1 MSVFFSTLL
10 LCSSGTGG
18 RHAGFPCVHSVPC
31 RFRVS
36 PRAVC
41 AQKRQAVKACAW
53 LGLWTRSEGLHFAY
67 PGGCTRSKPHTP
79 GVSIYLNPYVRLYAR
94 TIETTHTARQHG
106 STAAQTDA
114 AAQDVT
120 RSCVRAPAPA
130 LPSAGPSSQLWAHRR
145 QSKEMSR
152 SWSLSSH
159 HVLCLKPAC
168 EMADAAASSPSRS
181 ASVSSALKVPSG
193 GRTGWILT

>member
-1 MSVFFSTLL
+1 MLTYISF
-10 LCSSGTGG
+10 
-18 RHAGFPCVHSVPC
+18 HM
-31 RFRVS
+31 
-36 PRAVC
+36 
-41 AQKRQAVKACAW
+41 
-53 LGLWTRSEGLHFAY
+53 
-67 PGGCTRSKPHTP
+67 
-79 GVSIYLNPYVRLYAR
+79 YVRAHDR
-94 TIETTHTARQHG
+94 QHTQHGSTAARQHG

-120 RSCVRAPAPA
+120 HSCARAPAQA
-130 LPSAGPSSQLWAHRR
+130 LPSAGPISKLWAHRR

-193 GRTGWILT
+193 GRTGWILTWRYFFPVPRSSRLCHSSG